1 MRRSDRERETYDTH
15 DALQRRPWVHR
26 VFSHIFA
33 GPNARYGE
41 ELFFSIVAERIQGKS
56 ALELGCGSGGVAARL
71 AQETNATI
79 LATDISR
86 RQIEQTASL
95 AIPGRLEFRELNAE
109 DPIEGT
115 YDVIY
120 GRGVLHH
127 IDFRSTLERLTS
139 DNLSAGGTMVF
150 REPLGAN
157 VLGATYRLLSKEDH
171 TDDERPVT
179 RADLRWFKR
188 TFRGFWYYPYGF
200 ASLPL
205 GALSSP
211 LFKNPDNPLTKLGH
225 RLDHQLLR
233 RVALLRPWFRAAVLV
248 IDPG

>member
-1 MRRSDRERETYDTH
+1 MRRSDREREAYDTH

-79 LATDISR
+79 FATDISR

-127 IDFRSTLERLTS
+127 IDFRSTLERLAS
-139 DNLSAGGTMVF
+139 DN
-150 REPLGAN
+150 N
-157 VLGATYRLLSKEDH
+157 VLGAAYRLLSNEDH

>member
-1 MRRSDRERETYDTH
+1 MQRSDRERDAYDTH
-15 DALQRRPWVHR
+15 DNLQGRPWVHR

-41 ELFFSIVAERIQGKS
+41 ELFFNTVAERIQDKT

-71 AQETNATI
+71 AQQTNATI
-79 LATDISR
+79 LATDISP
-86 RQIEQTASL
+86 RQIDQTASL
-95 AIPGRLEFRELNAE
+95 AISGRLEFRELNAE
-109 DPIEGT
+109 DAIDDS

-127 IDFRSTLERLTS
+127 IDFRQALERLAN
-139 DNLSAGGTMVF
+139 DNLRAGGAMVF

-157 VLGATYRLLSKEDH
+157 VLGAAYRLFSKDDH

-179 RADLRWFKR
+179 RADLSWFKE
-188 TFRGFWYYPYGF
+188 TFKGFWYYPYGL

-205 GALSSP
+205 GAMSSP
-211 LFKNPDNPLTKLGH
+211 VFKNPDNPLTRLGH
-225 RLDHQLLR
+225 RLDHRALR
-233 RVALLRPWFRAAVLV
+233 HVALVRPWFRAAVLV
-248 IDPG
+248 IDPA